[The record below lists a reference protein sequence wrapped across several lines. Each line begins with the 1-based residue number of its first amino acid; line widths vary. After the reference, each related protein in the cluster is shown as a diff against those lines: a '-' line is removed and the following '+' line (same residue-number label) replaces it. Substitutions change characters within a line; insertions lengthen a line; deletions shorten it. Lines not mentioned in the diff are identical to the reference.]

1 MRSMFK
7 NKRFKMK
14 IVLLMDK
21 MMKSSNNKDREK
33 RKSQV
38 KSNKL

>member
-7 NKRFKMK
+7 NKRFKIK

-21 MMKSSNNKDREK
+21 MMKSSNNKDQEK
-33 RKSQV
+33 SKSKV
-38 KSNKL
+38 KSNRL